1 MFLLINTISLIWTI
15 ELGTI
20 RETIAANTHWQTLEN
35 IFKSLKLYRQEPGV
49 QTWKSMASLHWK
61 AVSVQ
66 LLQLSSSLVSSQS
79 IKPSQIWLACSIE
92 TSISFAGKCG
102 EARTSSCLQ
111 SCKESGISNLET
123 MNWICSEESLG
134 TLILV
139 ISARSSN
146 IIWFL
151 HLSHCLDL
159 AAPGDLNHQEN
170 SALVHH
176 H

>member
-1 MFLLINTISLIWTI
+1 
-15 ELGTI
+15 
-20 RETIAANTHWQTLEN
+20 
-35 IFKSLKLYRQEPGV
+35 
-49 QTWKSMASLHWK
+49 
-61 AVSVQ
+61 
-66 LLQLSSSLVSSQS
+66 
-79 IKPSQIWLACSIE
+79 
-92 TSISFAGKCG
+92 
-102 EARTSSCLQ
+102 
-111 SCKESGISNLET
+111 

-176 H
+176 HQKPTKSNSTTFSYQITIVHQKLQTTAFTALLLSVLKAVAKKFLFQIKQMMLIEHGLAKLDEKISSKYHFLLIQEQQHVRASSLAVNSLLNPFMK